1 MKMVMI
7 SNYLTTG
14 KGVYDY
20 SQLNDKRLP
29 VFSQLDFR
37 IDKKFNFKQSSLS
50 LFLDFQNILFYK
62 TPYLPKFSFERTDD
76 NSGFITTDGHPIK
89 TDGSNAIPII
99 LEQESATIVPSIGFI
114 FEF

>member
-1 MKMVMI
+1 M
-7 SNYLTTG
+7 Y
-14 KGVYDY
+14 
-20 SQLNDKRLP
+20 RLP
-29 VFSQLDFR
+29 ATIDQKFILCSKSQLDFR

-76 NSGFITTDGHPIK
+76 NSGFKTTDGQPIK